1 MTIIYILFILLAL
14 YYSIKYNPIE
24 IDDPHKRH
32 RLGLLCAFLICI
44 SGFSYGLGADKFV
57 YMNDFDTYTAEPSYW
72 LLSISQQLLLSGYM
86 PLWTLL
92 NLIIKY
98 IFNSFYVL
106 QFVQAIFVNT
116 IVCIVARKY
125 TNRYML
131 VILLYFLSGIF
142 FRFNTE
148 VMREAIAIGLC
159 LIAIDS
165 YFNKSY
171 VQCILWI
178 GLAVLF
184 HVSAIIILIFF
195 IPYPRI
201 NLRRL
206 VYIQI
211 LAFFMWL
218 FSDILI
224 SYVVPLIFGG
234 VGGMVEKI
242 ATYMSFSSSFFGFL
256 RNYLVYLGMPS
267 IVLYFTV
274 YTKTDVNYQ
283 ERKEKFAAFIIITG
297 IIACSLAGFSRFANY
312 SKLFYL
318 IFLADFIYDIFVYQ
332 KHMIIRLASIL
343 MIAGLNIWFNF
354 TYWPQNR
361 FYYYQF
367 FIPYTCI
374 LDEDP
379 HVFVRESAHS
389 EAVDSSNAK
398 TRNIK
403 F

>member
-14 YYSIKYNPIE
+14 YYSIKYDQIE

-32 RLGLLCAFLICI
+32 RLGLLCVLLVCI

-57 YMNDFDTYTAEPSYW
+57 YMNDFDTYTTDPSYW
-72 LLSISQQLLLSGYM
+72 NLSISQELLLSGYM

-98 IFNSFYVL
+98 VFDSFYIL
-106 QFVQAIFVNT
+106 QFIQAAFVNT
-116 IVCIVARKY
+116 IICIVARKY
-125 TNRYML
+125 TNRYIL
-131 VILLYFLSGIF
+131 VILLYFLSGVF

-159 LIAIDS
+159 MIAIES
-165 YFNKSY
+165 YFNKNYMHSI
-171 VQCILWI
+171 VWI
-178 GLAVLF
+178 ALAMLF
-184 HVSAIIILIFF
+184 HISAIIILLFF
-195 IPYPRI
+195 IPFPRI
-201 NLRRL
+201 NLQRL

-211 LAFFMWL
+211 IAFLIWL
-218 FSDILI
+218 FSDVLI
-224 SYVVPLIFGG
+224 TYALPLIFGG
-234 VGGMVEKI
+234 AGGLVEKM
-242 ATYMSFSSSFFGFL
+242 ATYMSQSSSFFGFL
-256 RNYLVYLGMPS
+256 RNYLVNLGMPS

-274 YTKTDVNYQ
+274 YTKTDVKYQ
-283 ERKEKFAAFIIITG
+283 ARYEKFAAFIIITG
-297 IIACSLAGFSRFANY
+297 IIASSLTGFTRFANY

-318 IFLADFIYDIFVYQ
+318 IFLAEFIYDIFVCQ
-332 KHMIIRLASIL
+332 KHMIIRTASTL
-343 MIAGLNIWFNF
+343 MIFGLNIWFNF

-379 HVFVRESAHS
+379 HVYIRESAHA
-389 EAVDSSNAK
+389 EATDFSTAK